1 MNFSAFFIHRPRF
14 AIVISLVMVLLGLM
28 ALAVLPIAQY
38 PDITPPQIIV
48 EANYPGASA
57 SVLVDTVAIPI
68 ENKLNGVEGMLYME
82 SSCDDTGSYKLTIT
96 FNIGT
101 DPDMAQVK
109 VENRLQQV
117 TSELPSIVTQEG
129 LSVTTRS
136 SNILAMAVLR
146 SPNQTYDDLFLSNY
160 AYTNLQNPLSR
171 VNGVSDVEIYG
182 PQNSMRIWLN
192 PQKMNSLNI
201 SSSDVVHLIEGQN
214 VQAAVGSIGSAPS
227 PKGSQLVLSLTAKG
241 LLNSVE
247 DFENIVVAT
256 SENGG
261 VVRLKDI
268 GKVEIGANTYAISAN
283 YDNAPAVVLGF
294 SQTPNS
300 NALDIMKNL
309 KKEMKRLSE
318 SFPQDMEFSMA
329 YDSTT
334 FVRASIESI
343 VETLFLTFLLVVF
356 VVFVFLQDPKSTLI
370 PTITIP
376 VSLIATFIV
385 IYALGYNLNILT
397 LFAMILAIGLVV
409 DDAIVVVERAQ
420 YLMQTEKL
428 NATDAAVKAM
438 EQITGAVIATTLV
451 LLSIFVPVALMA
463 GITGKIYQQF
473 AVTIATA
480 VCFSSVNALTLSPS
494 LCAIFL
500 QKDKQKKGWQ
510 EKVFTPFNKTL
521 NWSKEK
527 YLSVVHFLCTKLAL
541 MSLIVALVIGSI
553 GYMFYIM
560 PTSFV
565 PQEDQGLIFGNVQ
578 LPETASIN
586 ETQNLFNQMG
596 SQILKMEGV
605 KYFIS
610 IAGASMLGGSGENI
624 GLIVV
629 GLNDWNER
637 KTPALSLQS
646 INAKLVEQF
655 KNIQSASIDFYAL
668 PSIPGVGSS
677 DGLSFDILA
686 LNQNMTSE
694 QFANMVDQF
703 LMKMNQNKNFE
714 YAFSTFRAD
723 TPHLYLDI
731 DRTKLESYGVSVSS
745 LFETLQNNLGSRYV
759 NNITLDGQVNK
770 VIIQADYDFRKSQQ
784 NVLDLYAYSA
794 NGTPIQVR
802 NFATIHTVVSPSIL
816 YRYNQYMSA
825 SVIAAAASGI
835 STGQAI
841 AQTEQMDIQDLK
853 QNSGGI
859 AWTGLSL
866 QEVETRGL
874 AAILIG
880 LAIIFGYL
888 FLVALYESWLV
899 ALSVMFSNVFAVL
912 GALLGLH
919 FLGLSLS
926 IYAQLG
932 LVLLIGLASK
942 NAILI
947 VEFTLDYR
955 RSGMDVVTASVK
967 GASERFRAVLM
978 TALTFVLGVFPM
990 VVATGAGAA
999 SQRAIGTAVFFGMIL
1014 ATLVGIIFIPALF
1027 ALFDTFAGHFE
1038 KKPQIRKKANAKR

>member
-1 MNFSAFFIHRPRF
+1 
-14 AIVISLVMVLLGLM
+14 
-28 ALAVLPIAQY
+28 
-38 PDITPPQIIV
+38 
-48 EANYPGASA
+48 
-57 SVLVDTVAIPI
+57 
-68 ENKLNGVEGMLYME
+68 
-82 SSCDDTGSYKLTIT
+82 
-96 FNIGT
+96 
-101 DPDMAQVK
+101 
-109 VENRLQQV
+109 
-117 TSELPSIVTQEG
+117 
-129 LSVTTRS
+129 
-136 SNILAMAVLR
+136 
-146 SPNQTYDDLFLSNY
+146 
-160 AYTNLQNPLSR
+160 
-171 VNGVSDVEIYG
+171 
-182 PQNSMRIWLN
+182 
-192 PQKMNSLNI
+192 
-201 SSSDVVHLIEGQN
+201 
-214 VQAAVGSIGSAPS
+214 
-227 PKGSQLVLSLTAKG
+227 
-241 LLNSVE
+241 
-247 DFENIVVAT
+247 
-256 SENGG
+256 
-261 VVRLKDI
+261 
-268 GKVEIGANTYAISAN
+268 
-283 YDNAPAVVLGF
+283 
-294 SQTPNS
+294 
-300 NALDIMKNL
+300 
-309 KKEMKRLSE
+309 
-318 SFPQDMEFSMA
+318 
-329 YDSTT
+329 
-334 FVRASIESI
+334 
-343 VETLFLTFLLVVF
+343 
-356 VVFVFLQDPKSTLI
+356 
-370 PTITIP
+370 
-376 VSLIATFIV
+376 
-385 IYALGYNLNILT
+385 
-397 LFAMILAIGLVV
+397 
-409 DDAIVVVERAQ
+409 
-420 YLMQTEKL
+420 
-428 NATDAAVKAM
+428 
-438 EQITGAVIATTLV
+438 
-451 LLSIFVPVALMA
+451 
-463 GITGKIYQQF
+463 
-473 AVTIATA
+473 
-480 VCFSSVNALTLSPS
+480 
-494 LCAIFL
+494 
-500 QKDKQKKGWQ
+500 
-510 EKVFTPFNKTL
+510 
-521 NWSKEK
+521 
-527 YLSVVHFLCTKLAL
+527 

-553 GYMFYIM
+553 GYMLYIM

-874 AAILIG
+874 ATILIG

-899 ALSVMFSNVFAVL
+899 ALSE
-912 GALLGLH
+912 
-919 FLGLSLS
+919 
-926 IYAQLG
+926 I
-932 LVLLIGLASK
+932 
-942 NAILI
+942 
-947 VEFTLDYR
+947 R
-955 RSGMDVVTASVK
+955 RVHV
-967 GASERFRAVLM
+967 
-978 TALTFVLGVFPM
+978 
-990 VVATGAGAA
+990 
-999 SQRAIGTAVFFGMIL
+999 
-1014 ATLVGIIFIPALF
+1014 
-1027 ALFDTFAGHFE
+1027 
-1038 KKPQIRKKANAKR
+1038 